1 MMSCLVGVFLKN
13 AMVAEVVSIILWL
26 LTWFFLVFFFL
37 GKFE

>member
-26 LTWFFLVFFFL
+26 LTWFFLAYNFT
-37 GKFE
+37 KAH